1 MKQTATFLFIL
12 SIVVFF
18 SSCQAVKPYQ
28 RVYLNDNS
36 MQAGKQSIETFTG
49 HVHNYREGATG
60 GTGSGGSGGCGCN

>member
-1 MKQTATFLFIL
+1 MRIATTLIFIL
-12 SIVVFF
+12 SIIIFF
-18 SSCQAVKPYQ
+18 SSCLTVKPYQ

-36 MQAGKQSIETFTG
+36 MQAGKQSIENFTG